1 MPTSHLYQ
9 LNEITELIV
18 LTRPKSLLDIGVGFG
33 KYGFLARE
41 FLDVFE
47 AKSYAERK
55 TRIDGIEGFQ
65 PYLTPV
71 HGFIYDHVYTGN
83 AIDLLPSLETKYDL
97 ILLID
102 VLEHFNHDTGMRL
115 LDECMDRGR
124 NIIISTPK
132 DIGSQTD
139 CFGNPLETHRFQW
152 RKLHLEKFAKK
163 FFVPNMFSLVCYIG
177 DDAQR
182 VREKRIPRIGG
193 LGLEVI
199 DRLPFLRGAYRRLKN
214 KD

>member
-18 LTRPKSLLDIGVGFG
+18 LTRPRSLLDIGVGFG

-41 FLDVFE
+41 FLDLWE
-47 AKSYAERK
+47 AHSLGERK
-55 TRIDGIEGFQ
+55 TRIDGIEVFQ

-71 HGFIYDHVYTGN
+71 HAFIYDHMYTGN
-83 AIDLLPSLETKYDL
+83 ALDLLPTLDTRYDL
-97 ILLID
+97 ILIID
-102 VLEHFNHDTGMRL
+102 VLEHFDYNTGMGL

-139 CFGNPLETHRFQW
+139 CFGNPFETHRFQW
-152 RKLHLEKFAKK
+152 RKPHLEKFKDK

-177 DDAQR
+177 DDARR
-182 VREKRIPRIGG
+182 VRSKRIPRIQE
-193 LGLEVI
+193 LGQEVI
-199 DRLPFLRGAYRRLKN
+199 DRMRFLEGPYRLLR
-214 KD
+214 DRR